1 MNTIILQIIE
11 KDLRDNDKDL
21 AIEKE
26 KTKQQ
31 EIEERIQ
38 IQCTEQIRLQIV
50 LANNTHQAQPK
61 QQNKRSISSSQRTLD
76 FFFSKK

>member
-26 KTKQQ
+26 KTKREEIILKHK
-31 EIEERIQ
+31 EIEERIE
-38 IQCTEQIRLQIV
+38 IQRTEQLQ
-50 LANNTHQAQPK
+50 LRFANK
-61 QQNKRSISSSQRTLD
+61 SNKKRIHESQRTLD
-76 FFFSKK
+76 FFYSKK